1 MDTKTKSIGATRKD
15 ARKASTH
22 TKSSNNTASLSSLIE
37 RGLAGSFCVSCGGY
51 EDCTNQPH
59 ALADERAK
67 RIGWFDA
74 IMAAILINAAFM
86 AVFAAKIAAFIDA
99 VAQAQ

>member
-37 RGLAGSFCVSCGGY
+37 RGLAGSFFVSCGAY
-51 EDCTNQPH
+51 KDCTNQPH
-59 ALADERAK
+59 ALAEEQATR
-67 RIGWFDA
+67 RGWIFA
-74 IMAAILINAAFM
+74 ISAAIAINAAFV
-86 AVFAAKIAAFIDA
+86 AAFGAKIAAFCNAI
-99 VAQAQ
+99 AQ